1 MASNVMWIINFIYTV
16 HMMGFSSEADL
27 ENHYRTTNDDST
39 KYPFSLIFNV
49 NSSMLAFPRDIT
61 YKIRPETKDND
72 KWQTRQVFSFYQ
84 VLSPRNDT
92 LDCKELIICMLHL
105 WVCVHVILCRVCI
118 NEEKN
123 VNKYWWAKHLQN
135 HYL

>member
-1 MASNVMWIINFIYTV
+1 
-16 HMMGFSSEADL
+16 MMGFSSEADL

-105 WVCVHVILCRVCI
+105 
-118 NEEKN
+118 
-123 VNKYWWAKHLQN
+123 
-135 HYL
+135 